1 MSTPGER
8 PLRVLLVDDDP
19 LVRMG
24 LRTMLG
30 GVPDLVVAGEGEDG
44 ADVPDLVAATRPDVV
59 LMDLKMPGTDGI
71 TATARLRDH
80 ADAPAVIV
88 LTTYDSDDQ
97 VLRALRAGAAGFVLK
112 HTPPADIVE
121 AVRRAAAGEPVLSP
135 TVLAGLIQQ
144 VTTPDG
150 DRREARELLSALT
163 ERERAIANAIA
174 RGLTNREIAAEL
186 YLSTATV
193 KAHLTRLMAKLD
205 VANRTQ
211 VAVLLHAAE

>member
-1 MSTPGER
+1 MSTPEER

-30 GVPDLVVAGEGEDG
+30 GVPDLIVAGEAEDG
-44 ADVPDLVAATRPDVV
+44 AEVFDLVAATRPDVV

-71 TATARLRDH
+71 TATARLREH
-80 ADAPAVIV
+80 PDAPAVIV
-88 LTTYDSDDQ
+88 LTTYDADDQ
-97 VLRALRAGAAGFVLK
+97 VLQALRAGAAGFVLK
-112 HTPPADIVE
+112 HTPPADIVD

-135 TVLAGLIQQ
+135 SVLAGLIQQ

-150 DRREARELLSALT
+150 ERRHARELLDALT
-163 ERERAIANAIA
+163 ERERAIATAIA